1 MHDIDQL
8 EKRWRRYKLK
18 KYALPMVLA
27 VITVFAAGALFGVIL
42 LDTGSRQPVQVEKEI
57 EHNAASPKAD
67 AKTEQKEEANTT
79 TVKMEPK
86 LPAVTSST
94 DRTVRLQA
102 YEPDMRK
109 LVSNQDRSQKPPPTQ
124 KQDPV
129 FKPKAPDQPQE
140 AEKPE
145 KTESTKREER
155 QKDLDFTQ
163 SSEGGF
169 DPKTIEQRY
178 AKEAN
183 VDDARLLANYYYDH
197 GEYKNASKWS
207 YKLNQLDP
215 NQEDGWLIF
224 AKSLYKRGRHDDA
237 VNVLQGYLSNV
248 ASQEANRLLQDMI
261 SGEFQ

>member
-1 MHDIDQL
+1 MHDINEL

-18 KYALPMVLA
+18 KYALPIVLA
-27 VITVFAAGALFGVIL
+27 VIAVFAAGALFGVL
-42 LDTGSRQPVQVEKEI
+42 FFDTGSKQPAQAEKEI
-57 EHNAASPKAD
+57 EHNATSPKTG
-67 AKTEQKEEANTT
+67 AKTSKTKQEKEANTT

-86 LPAVTSST
+86 LPSVTNAT
-94 DRTVRLQA
+94 DRTVKLQA
-102 YEPDMRK
+102 YEPDMQT
-109 LVSNQDRSQKPPPTQ
+109 LVSNQDRFQKPPPTQ
-124 KQDPV
+124 KQEPAA
-129 FKPKAPDQPQE
+129 KPKTPD
-140 AEKPE
+140 KPVQKE
-145 KTESTKREER
+145 ETKQSKRQER

-163 SSEGGF
+163 SSDGGF